1 MRTLTILISTML
13 VTVLT
18 AAVPGFSAE
27 KTLIEDLLL
36 PKKEECLLI
45 AMNCQDNIYVLKQ
58 RIERLQ
64 REIDKGNAAYTADE
78 LRMLREKLHDAN
90 KALEFVISEGV

>member
-1 MRTLTILISTML
+1 MRTLTILISAML

-18 AAVPGFSAE
+18 AAAPGFSAE

-36 PKKEECLLI
+36 PKKDECLLL

-78 LRMLREKLHDAN
+78 LRMLREKLHEAN